1 MTHRYSAYGLA
12 IDSVL
17 ALPELGVAGAEGRG
31 SPDVIIR
38 TALLPAIDGSRWTRS
53 GPFSWVAEGSYM
65 LEVRGVLRLLVR
77 HGNEMVVEPAT
88 GVDEDS
94 LRTFVLGAGFGA
106 LLFQRG
112 YLVLHGNAIRIR
124 DQCLICVGPSGA
136 GKSTVSA
143 MFLQRGY
150 QVLADDVVPVDIQG
164 RALPGFPRIKLWQD
178 AADHLALETK
188 GLRRV
193 RPMVEKFN
201 LPVAQPY
208 DGPPLPVRWIYVLN
222 TERKPEI
229 TLEAVRGM
237 QRLTPLREN
246 TYSTRMIRSS
256 AAKSEQLKQCSK
268 LATGIHLTRISRP
281 AGGFSAG
288 EMVDRMLAD
297 MAETP

>member
-1 MTHRYSAYGLA
+1 MTYRYSAYGVE
-12 IDSVL
+12 IESVL
-17 ALPELGVAGAEGRG
+17 ALPELGAAGAEGG
-31 SPDVIIR
+31 DLPDVIIR
-38 TALLPAIDGSRWTRS
+38 IAPLPAIDESRWTRS
-53 GPFSWVAEGSYM
+53 GPFSWVAESSYM
-65 LEVRGVLRLLVR
+65 LEVPGVLRLLAR
-77 HGNEMVVEPAT
+77 NGNEMVIEPAP
-88 GVDEDS
+88 GVDDDS
-94 LRTFVLGAGFGA
+94 LRCFVLGSGFGA

-112 YLVLHGNAIRIR
+112 YLVLHGNSIRIGN
-124 DQCLICVGPSGA
+124 QCLICVGPSGA

-178 AADHLALETK
+178 AAEQLALETK

-208 DGPPLPVRWIYVLN
+208 DGPPLPVSWVYILD

-237 QRLTPLREN
+237 QRLKPLWEN
-246 TYSTRMIRSS
+246 TYCMPLIGSS
-256 AAKSEQLKQCSK
+256 AAKSDHLKQCSK
-268 LATGIHLTRISRP
+268 LAMGIHLSRISRP

-297 MAETP
+297 MAENP

>member
-1 MTHRYSAYGLA
+1 MTYRYSAYGLK
-12 IDSVL
+12 IESVF
-17 ALPELGVAGAEGRG
+17 ALPELGAARAEGED
-31 SPDVIIR
+31 SPDVMIR
-38 TALLPAIDGSRWTRS
+38 IGPLPAIDELSWTQS
-53 GPFSWVAEGSYM
+53 GPFSWVAEDAYW

-77 HGNEMVVEPAT
+77 NGTEMVIEPAP
-88 GVDEDS
+88 GVDDDS
-94 LRTFVLGAGFGA
+94 LRTFVLGSGFGA

-112 YLVLHGNAIRIR
+112 YLVLHGNAIRVG
-124 DQCLICVGPSGA
+124 DQCLICIGPSGA

-178 AADHLALETK
+178 AAEHLALETK

-201 LPVAQPY
+201 LLVAQPY
-208 DGPPLPVRWIYVLN
+208 DGPPLPVRWIYILD

-229 TLEAVRGM
+229 TLEPVRGM
-237 QRLTPLREN
+237 QRLKPLREN
-246 TYSTRMIRSS
+246 TYSIRMIRSS
-256 AAKSEQLKQCSK
+256 AAKSEQLKQCAK
-268 LATGIHLTRISRP
+268 LAIGIRLSRISRP

-288 EMVDRMLAD
+288 AMVDRMLAD
-297 MAETP
+297 MAENP